1 MTNIQ
6 TPISLDELLDQEVNL
21 LAKTLKI
28 SPSELFNLAI
38 REYLQKHGRE
48 LMLQSIDEA
57 YADGLDESE
66 KLMLD
71 KMRHHQRQLQENETK
86 E

>member
-6 TPISLDELLDQEVNL
+6 TAIALDESLSQEVNL

-28 SPSELFNLAI
+28 SPSELFTLAI
-38 REYLQKHGRE
+38 REYLQQHGRE
-48 LMLQSIDEA
+48 FILQSLDEA

-66 KLMLD
+66 KYMLE
-71 KMRHHQRQLQENETK
+71 KMRHHQRQLQENEENK
-86 E
+86 